1 MDPCTVRP
9 KRVEKR
15 LATNMPRRGRER
27 EIGEGGRRERE
38 RERER
43 ERGARMETEE
53 RKCVLRSREKVGI

>member
-27 EIGEGGRRERE
+27 EREIGEGGERE
-38 RERER
+38 RERLKF
-43 ERGARMETEE
+43 RGEE
-53 RKCVLRSREKVGI
+53 SEV

>member
-27 EIGEGGRRERE
+27 VRGERE
-38 RERER
+38 REKRE
-43 ERGARMETEE
+43 ARMLTEE
-53 RKCVLRSREKVGI
+53 RKCVLRSGEKVGI

>member
-43 ERGARMETEE
+43 GKNGNRGEE
-53 RKCVLRSREKVGI
+53 VRVKK

>member
-38 RERER
+38 REREGQEWKQR
-43 ERGARMETEE
+43 RGSA
-53 RKCVLRSREKVGI
+53 C